1 MNTSTPEQIWTHLS
15 EVIAQMLAGRGEEPG
30 ALTKAT
36 RINTDLGMSSIEVL
50 EVMVLLEDRLAHPLS
65 FQDLFVRDGEYVDDL
80 ALGELH
86 AFTYRTLN
94 MADDPAVGV
103 T

>member
-1 MNTSTPEQIWTHLS
+1 MSTSTPEQIWTHLT
-15 EVIAQMLAGRGEEPG
+15 EVITQMLAGRGEDPG
-30 ALTKAT
+30 ALTRTT
-36 RINTDLGMSSIEVL
+36 RINADLAMSSIEVI

-65 FQDLFVRDGEYVDDL
+65 FQDLAVRDGEYVDDL

-86 AFTYRTLN
+86 AFACRTLN
-94 MADDPAVGV
+94 IADDPAVGV